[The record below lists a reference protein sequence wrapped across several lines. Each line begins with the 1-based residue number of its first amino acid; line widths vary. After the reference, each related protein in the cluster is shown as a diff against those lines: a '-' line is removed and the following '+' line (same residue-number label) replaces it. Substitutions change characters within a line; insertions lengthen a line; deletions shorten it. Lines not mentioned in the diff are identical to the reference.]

1 MRKVNSENKV
11 ESIRTL
17 IMLSV
22 MFPGAGQVA
31 NGDTV
36 KGVITIA
43 ISALLFV
50 DIIVHSFIITYP
62 LFWNVVSWKNTD
74 YRRKNFNAFKNITCC
89 NYHSSGYLGLGISR
103 HSHCWEKTIG

>member
-1 MRKVNSENKV
+1 
-11 ESIRTL
+11 
-17 IMLSV
+17 MLSV

-62 LFWNVVSWKNTD
+62 LFGMWLAGKTPIID
-74 YRRKNFNAFKNITCC
+74 
-89 NYHSSGYLGLGISR
+89 
-103 HSHCWEKTIG
+103 EKTLMPLRTLLVVITIALVIWVWALVDTVIVGKKRLAESFIEGN